1 MHNTSG
7 TLLKVCGMGSAKK
20 LQQIDQLGVDFL
32 GFIFH
37 EKSPRHLQNED
48 LLSIP
53 TKAKKVL
60 VTRDM
65 AVEKLV
71 ELAQRNKIKWLQ
83 LHGNESIE
91 DCIEYKKHDFMLIK
105 NMAISQASDFK
116 NAIDFMEITDFLL
129 FDTASPKGG
138 GTGQRFDWS
147 WLNNYRET
155 TKFFLSGGIAP
166 DDAKAISELKHPA
179 LAGIDLNSRFE
190 TKPGHKNIILLKHF
204 IDELQHNK
212 KI

>member
-1 MHNTSG
+1 MRHGFS
-7 TLLKVCGMGSAKK
+7 KK

-32 GFIFH
+32 GFIFFH

-105 NMAISQASDFK
+105 
-116 NAIDFMEITDFLL
+116 
-129 FDTASPKGG
+129 
-138 GTGQRFDWS
+138 
-147 WLNNYRET
+147 
-155 TKFFLSGGIAP
+155 
-166 DDAKAISELKHPA
+166 KH
-179 LAGIDLNSRFE
+179 
-190 TKPGHKNIILLKHF
+190 GH
-204 IDELQHNK
+204 
-212 KI
+212 